1 MKIFELGPGMKFRGV
16 VDGGVLRLEFRSPWG
31 WTVITAQDVRD
42 RAMMALAMAALGS
55 PPAGF
60 RFTVDDRF
68 SEADPRPSIFR
79 RS

>member
-16 VDGGVLRLEFRSPWG
+16 VDGGQLRLEFRSPWG
-31 WTVITAQDVRD
+31 WTPITAQDVLD
-42 RAMMALAMAALGS
+42 RAMRALAMAALGS

-60 RFTVDDRF
+60 RFTTDDRF

-79 RS
+79 RP